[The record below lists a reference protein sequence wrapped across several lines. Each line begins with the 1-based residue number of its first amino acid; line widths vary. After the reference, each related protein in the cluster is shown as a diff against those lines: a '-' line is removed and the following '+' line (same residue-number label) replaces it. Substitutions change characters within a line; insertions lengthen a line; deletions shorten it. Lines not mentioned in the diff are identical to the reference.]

1 LDNLTLSSSD
11 HISQFYAAAHWFNK
25 HQDKKSG
32 GWINPVTRKISPV
45 IKPLK
50 PGWYVT
56 KNIFNNYK
64 IHLYR
69 V

>member
-25 HQDKKSG
+25 HQDKESG

-45 IKPLK
+45 IKSLK
-50 PGWYVT
+50 PGW
-56 KNIFNNYK
+56 
-64 IHLYR
+64 
-69 V
+69 

>member
-1 LDNLTLSSSD
+1 LCDFKLYGVGFLDNLTLSSSD

-25 HQDKKSG
+25 HQDKESG

-50 PGWYVT
+50 PGW
-56 KNIFNNYK
+56 
-64 IHLYR
+64 
-69 V
+69 